1 MAEGSLYRL
10 AGCYQLPYQIDT
22 LVDPRVRFGAM
33 QAFVYDQPSIRVI
46 FGVGALDR
54 LPDEVARL
62 GARRALVLATPE
74 QRKDADEAARR
85 LGGAAAGVYAEAVM
99 HVPIETARAARETA
113 RRLQADCCVAV
124 GGGSTIGLGKAIA
137 LESGLPIVAVPT
149 TYAGSE
155 MTPIYGLTE
164 GGLKKTGRDRKVLP
178 RTVLYDPA
186 LTVGL
191 PRRISGPSGM
201 NAIAHCVEALY
212 AQDANPI
219 ISLFA
224 AEGIRALARS
234 LPIVVEEPE
243 HLGARAD
250 ALYGAWL
257 AGSALGATSM
267 SIHHKLCHTL
277 GGTFNLAH
285 ADVHTVILPHA
296 TAFNREAAP
305 DAMRIVAAAVGAH
318 DAAQGIYDLAMR
330 LGAPIALKDIGM
342 PHEDLDRAARL
353 ATENPYYNP
362 RPVEYAGVRQ
372 LLEDAYEGTR
382 PG

>member
-1 MAEGSLYRL
+1 
-10 AGCYQLPYQIDT
+10 
-22 LVDPRVRFGAM
+22 
-33 QAFVYDQPSIRVI
+33 
-46 FGVGALDR
+46 
-54 LPDEVARL
+54 
-62 GARRALVLATPE
+62 
-74 QRKDADEAARR
+74 
-85 LGGAAAGVYAEAVM
+85 
-99 HVPIETARAARETA
+99 
-113 RRLQADCCVAV
+113 
-124 GGGSTIGLGKAIA
+124 
-137 LESGLPIVAVPT
+137 LPIVAVPT

-178 RTVLYDPA
+178 KTVLYDPA
-186 LTVGL
+186 LTVSL
-191 PRRISGPSGM
+191 PRHIAGPSGM

-234 LPIVVEEPE
+234 LPVVVEEPE
-243 HLGARAD
+243 NLDARAD

-257 AGSALGATSM
+257 AGSALGATTM

-277 GGTFNLAH
+277 GGTFNLPH

-305 DAMRIVAAAVGAH
+305 DAMRIVAAALGAR
-318 DAAQGIYDLAMR
+318 DAAQGVYDLAVR
-330 LGAPIALKDIGM
+330 LGAPIALKNIGM
-342 PHEDLDRAARL
+342 PPEGLDRAARL

-362 RPVEYAGVRQ
+362 RPIEYAGVRR
-372 LLEDAYEGTR
+372 LLEDAYQGTR
-382 PG
+382 PA